1 MAFVAAFIVVS
12 MVHEGFHAVTSAL
25 YGECS
30 HFVVHPYGFEV
41 VYRTPVELREGFR
54 WFIISG
60 AGNVATPLLGY
71 LLLRSIDA
79 LRRLPP
85 ALGACAYWLTLMLL
99 VADPL
104 NLSLGFFGAVSLR
117 RGRLRRRLGARGA
130 CVPGSGDRLHGLS
143 LEQGAGGHEAA
154 ARLRRGDQSPVV
166 CALVQEERAAVVI
179 SGRNRVTGAGIK
191 VAPSL
196 PRQSRLNN
204 PV

>member
-1 MAFVAAFIVVS
+1 VAFVAAFIVVS

-104 NLSLGFFGAVSLR
+104 TLSLGPFLYGGDAYGVA
-117 RGRLRRRLGARGA
+117 LGLG
-130 CVPGSGDRLHGLS
+130 VPVYLV
-143 LEQGAGGHEAA
+143 QGAAFMVFLLNRELVAT
-154 ARLRRGDQSPVV
+154 RL
-166 CALVQEERAAVVI
+166 
-179 SGRNRVTGAGIK
+179 
-191 VAPSL
+191 L
-196 PRQSRLNN
+196 PAFGVETSHPLFVPWFRKSVRQ
-204 PV
+204 